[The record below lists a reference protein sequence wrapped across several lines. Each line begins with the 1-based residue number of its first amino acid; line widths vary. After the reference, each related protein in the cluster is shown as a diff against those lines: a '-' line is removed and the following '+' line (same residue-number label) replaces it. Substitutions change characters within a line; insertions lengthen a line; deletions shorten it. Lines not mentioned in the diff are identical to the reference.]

1 MLPDLIS
8 LQGLFKIDPIKTD
21 NNIFRCHYKLTVIFL
36 ALSATLVS
44 LNQYVGDPID
54 CFINAEKSPFP
65 NKVLDNYC
73 WIHST
78 HTLPNQPG
86 IKGEG
91 SMPIPGLGTPKEG
104 EKMIYHKYYQWVG
117 FFLLFQAITF
127 YLPRF
132 FWKFWEAGRMK
143 AIVEDLSSSIMPS
156 DVEEQAKHNLVDY
169 LLVNVNQHQAYAVS
183 FFVCEVLN
191 AINIVG
197 EIFLV
202 DKFLGGEFTEYGGN
216 VLTQTGMNP
225 EDRTDPMSYVFPKV
239 TKCLFKMYGPSG
251 TVQQFDAYCVL
262 PVNILN
268 EKIFIFLW
276 FWYIILAVVT
286 GLGLLYRIFTL
297 VLPKLRLF
305 LLQRRAGRDFDSSQT
320 ETVFRRCQI
329 GDWFVLMLVSSNVN
343 QWIFQ
348 EVIDELAK
356 KFRGKDI

>member
-1 MLPDLIS
+1 MLPDLMS
-8 LQGLFKIDPIKTD
+8 LKGLFKIDPIKTD

-36 ALSATLVS
+36 AASATLVS

-54 CFINAEKSPFP
+54 CFINAESSPFP

-86 IKGEG
+86 MKGEG

-104 EKMIYHKYYQWVG
+104 EQMIYHKYYQWVG

-132 FWKFWEAGRMK
+132 IWKFWEAGRMK

-169 LLVNVNQHQAYAVS
+169 LFVNVNQHQVYAVA
-183 FFVCEVLN
+183 FFVCEILN

-216 VLTQTGMNP
+216 VLAQTGMDP
-225 EDRTDPMSYVFPKV
+225 EDRTDPMSYV
-239 TKCLFKMYGPSG
+239 
-251 TVQQFDAYCVL
+251 
-262 PVNILN
+262 
-268 EKIFIFLW
+268 
-276 FWYIILAVVT
+276 
-286 GLGLLYRIFTL
+286 
-297 VLPKLRLF
+297 
-305 LLQRRAGRDFDSSQT
+305 
-320 ETVFRRCQI
+320 
-329 GDWFVLMLVSSNVN
+329 
-343 QWIFQ
+343 
-348 EVIDELAK
+348 
-356 KFRGKDI
+356 